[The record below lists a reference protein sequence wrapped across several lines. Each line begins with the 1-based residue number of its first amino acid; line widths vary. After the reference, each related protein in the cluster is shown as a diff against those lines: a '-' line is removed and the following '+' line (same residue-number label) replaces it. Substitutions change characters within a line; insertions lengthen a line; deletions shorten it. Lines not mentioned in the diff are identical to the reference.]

1 MSQSD
6 PKVDE
11 KKWFKLKSRGFLLK
25 SRGFE
30 LKSSQ
35 NDAFSIFRRRSF
47 DARRSRL
54 ARNVKSAGC
63 LLGGVVRQL
72 LECVYCLWNV
82 SNACLMCGMLL

>member
-30 LKSSQ
+30 LKSRQ

-54 ARNVKSAGC
+54 ARNVKSAGY

-72 LECVYCLWNV
+72 VECVYCLWNV
-82 SNACLMCGMLL
+82 SYTCLMCLMLV

>member
-1 MSQSD
+1 MKLPEVSQSD

-11 KKWFKLKSRGFLLK
+11 TNWFELKSRGFLLK

-30 LKSSQ
+30 LKSSKH
-35 NDAFSIFRRRSF
+35 DAFTMFRRRSF

-54 ARNVKSAGC
+54 AHNVKSAGC

-72 LECVYCLWNV
+72 VECV
-82 SNACLMCGMLL
+82 

>member
-1 MSQSD
+1 MTHLGGQSNQND
-6 PKVDE
+6 
-11 KKWFKLKSRGFLLK
+11 KLFVKQMLV
-25 SRGFE
+25 
-30 LKSSQ
+30 

-82 SNACLMCGMLL
+82 SNACLMCGRLL